1 MVGGICR
8 QAYDGSRWEGGA
20 SRNLWKHNIQSIG
33 MQHKERF
40 GKGIYRNF
48 AAEMEKFRKGKDSH
62 ILCEFEN
69 AWKFG
74 SLFSVWD
81 AEGCVCVADD
91 LGRMRIEY
99 PKGEG
104 KTYTIQFYDRNVW
117 RGSTSFPVEED
128 RLQKWKG
135 TTNKGLLVAGV

>member
-1 MVGGICR
+1 MESIVGSKSI
-8 QAYDGSRWEGGA
+8 E
-20 SRNLWKHNIQSIG
+20 NLWKHNIQSIG
-33 MQHKERF
+33 MQHEERF

-104 KTYTIQFYDRNVW
+104 KTYT
-117 RGSTSFPVEED
+117 
-128 RLQKWKG
+128 K
-135 TTNKGLLVAGV
+135 

>member
-1 MVGGICR
+1 
-8 QAYDGSRWEGGA
+8 
-20 SRNLWKHNIQSIG
+20 
-33 MQHKERF
+33 MQHEERF

-62 ILCEFEN
+62 ILCDFEN

-104 KTYTIQFYDRNVW
+104 KTCTIQEPHNSTKEETIEMCGG
-117 RGSTSFPVEED
+117 GSTKSTSLHVEED

>member
-1 MVGGICR
+1 
-8 QAYDGSRWEGGA
+8 
-20 SRNLWKHNIQSIG
+20 
-33 MQHKERF
+33 MQHEERF

-104 KTYTIQFYDRNVW
+104 KTYTIQEPHNSTIEMCGGGEYLFSSRGRGVGRN
-117 RGSTSFPVEED
+117 TPKPTPV
-128 RLQKWKG
+128 RTWIQ
-135 TTNKGLLVAGV
+135 TTKE